1 MSHQRQQLQGPSAI
15 SFCSSSSSSYL
26 LLPLLL
32 DPILNLHN
40 ILEVQAEEVVTWRGV
55 GWLLEPIR

>member
-1 MSHQRQQLQGPSAI
+1 MSHQSQQLQGPSAI
-15 SFCSSSSSSYL
+15 SFCSSSSSHL

-40 ILEVQAEEVVTWRGV
+40 ILEVQVEVVIWRGV